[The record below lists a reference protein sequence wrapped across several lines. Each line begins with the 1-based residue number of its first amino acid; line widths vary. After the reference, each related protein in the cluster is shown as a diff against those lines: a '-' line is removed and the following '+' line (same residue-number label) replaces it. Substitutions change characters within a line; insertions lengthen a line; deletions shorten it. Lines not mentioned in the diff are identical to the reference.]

1 MLILEGLEKL
11 LDQDLTRLHTP
22 GHKGKDYLPSIL
34 REDIQRI
41 DFTEIPGSD
50 NLHNAREMIYRSEEK
65 SAKVFKAL
73 RTYYLINGS
82 TVGIQAMILSTC
94 NPGDKIIV
102 PRNCHRSVW
111 SALILGDITPVYIS
125 LQTHPHTGIGL
136 SISPEEVQRKLN
148 QHPDI
153 KAAIITYPTYYGS
166 CSDIEKIS
174 KVLHNKNKLLLVDE
188 AHGAH
193 FAFHNKLPITALEAG
208 ADIAVQST
216 HKILSSLTQSSML
229 HVGSNKISI
238 ERLEMFLT
246 MLQSSSPSY
255 PLMAS
260 LDFATRQA
268 EEEGYKRWDNI
279 LKWNISAYNEIKDR
293 TSIVPLGMDII
304 GKHGVIDFDLS
315 KLLLN
320 VSHIGLRGTEVDKIL
335 REQYGIQ
342 VELSDY
348 NYILAMTGIGTEQ
361 EDIER
366 FTKAI
371 LNINNLYSIHKKSP
385 TIIINTIKERVILS
399 PREAVYSETQDVLLK
414 DAKGRISKE
423 FIIPYP
429 PGIPIVLPGEEITR
443 EIINT
448 IAEIKQWGGQIIG
461 PQDPQL
467 NKINV
472 IKM

>member
-1 MLILEGLEKL
+1 MSILEGLEEL
-11 LDQDLTRLHTP
+11 LIEDLTRLHTP
-22 GHKGKDYLPSIL
+22 GHKGKDYLPNIL

-50 NLHNAREMIYRSEEK
+50 NLHNAREMILQSEER

-73 RTYYLINGS
+73 GTYYLINGT

-111 SALILGDITPVYIS
+111 SALILGDITPIYIS
-125 LQTHPHTGIGL
+125 PQTHPHTGIGL
-136 SISPEEVQRKLN
+136 SISPEEVQSKLK

-174 KVLHNKNKLLLVDE
+174 KILHNENKLLLVDE

-193 FAFHNKLPITALEAG
+193 FAIHNKLPITALEAG
-208 ADIAVQST
+208 ADITVQST
-216 HKILSSLTQSSML
+216 HKLLSSFTQSSML
-229 HVGSNKISI
+229 HVGSNNISI

-260 LDFATRQA
+260 LDFATKHA
-268 EEEGYKRWDNI
+268 KEEGYKRWDNI
-279 LKWNISAYNEIKDR
+279 LKWTISAYNEIKDR
-293 TSIVPLGMDII
+293 TSMVPLGMDII
-304 GKHGVIDFDLS
+304 GKHGVADFDLS
-315 KLLLN
+315 KLLIN
-320 VSHIGLRGTEVDKIL
+320 VSNIGLRGTEVDKIL

-348 NYILAMTGIGTEQ
+348 NYILAMAGIGTEQ

-371 LNINNLYSIHKKSP
+371 IKINNLYSIHKKPP
-385 TIIINTIKERVILS
+385 TIKINTIKEKVVLT
-399 PREAVYSETQDVLLK
+399 PREAVYSKAQDVLLK
-414 DAKGRISKE
+414 DSQGRISKE

-443 EIINT
+443 EIINI

-461 PQDPQL
+461 PKDPKL
-467 NKINV
+467 NKISV